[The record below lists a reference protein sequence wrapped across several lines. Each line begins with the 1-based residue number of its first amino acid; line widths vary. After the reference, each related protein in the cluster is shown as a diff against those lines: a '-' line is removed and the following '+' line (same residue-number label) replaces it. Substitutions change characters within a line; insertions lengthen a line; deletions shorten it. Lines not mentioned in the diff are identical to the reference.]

1 MRRPHFL
8 VHRIR
13 RKKLA
18 YRTREIIDESKQI
31 VERERKRERE
41 KEKER
46 KREREKEKGER
57 QRQNEKLLVPEQS
70 VEVSIIRKGAGTDI
84 SWN

>member
-18 YRTREIIDESKQI
+18 YRTREIIDESKRI
-31 VERERKRERE
+31 VERE
-41 KEKER
+41 KER
-46 KREREKEKGER
+46 GER